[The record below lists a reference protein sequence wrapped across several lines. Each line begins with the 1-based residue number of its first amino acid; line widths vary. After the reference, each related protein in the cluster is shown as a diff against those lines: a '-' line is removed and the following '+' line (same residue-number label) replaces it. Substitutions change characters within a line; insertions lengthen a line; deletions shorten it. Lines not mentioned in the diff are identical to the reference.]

1 MFIRKLAERT
11 GLMGLLIAAFAVTS
25 VPNAHAAA
33 DVYFDS
39 IGSGCVNT
47 WTSANLEAMKVVAK
61 QAVTINTIRIAIG
74 TGSTT
79 NFASSRYYIYS
90 NGAGGSVGAPGS
102 SLATF
107 TPDSISGSGANT
119 VATYTG
125 SFTSV
130 AGTSY
135 WVTPGQRGN
144 VFPYCY
150 WYSNDVTVFTMTSF
164 NFDTSTSG
172 SNGTWIRNTS
182 PASSPSGAS
191 WQNYSATGLGLQ
203 FLLGY
208 FTVQPVVATIGTQ
221 SGSLKA
227 DYRTVTPLTVNVDT
241 NSKVTFFANGKVIA
255 GCRNLLSSSGTATC
269 NWKPSVHGSYR
280 IYATANP
287 VSNSYTPSTT
297 SVINVGV
304 AARTNK
310 R

>member
-11 GLMGLLIAAFAVTS
+11 GLMSLLIAAFAVTS

-39 IGSGCVNT
+39 IGSGCVNA
-47 WTSANLEAMKVVAK
+47 WAPNQLDALKVVASRNVTVNTLK
-61 QAVTINTIRIAIG
+61 VAVG

-79 NFASSRYYIYS
+79 NFASSRFYIYS
-90 NGAGGSVGAPGS
+90 NSATGAVGTPNA
-102 SLATF
+102 SLAMF
-107 TPDSISGSGANT
+107 SPDSISGSGSST
-119 VATYTG
+119 VANYTG

-135 WVTPGQRGN
+135 WIVSGQKGN
-144 VFPYCY
+144 IFPYCY
-150 WYSNDVTVFTMTSF
+150 WYSNDASVFSMSAF
-164 NFDTSTSG
+164 NVDTSTNS
-172 SNGTWIRNTS
+172 SNTSWARNSSSSSS
-182 PASSPSGAS
+182 PASAV
-191 WQNYSATGLGLQ
+191 WQNFAATGLAVQ
-203 FLLGY
+203 FTLGY

-227 DYRTVTPLTVNVDT
+227 DYRTVTPLTVSVDT
-241 NSKVTFFANGKVIA
+241 SSKVTFYANGKVIA
-255 GCRNLLSSSGTATC
+255 GCRNLLSSSGAATC

>member
-39 IGSGCVNT
+39 IDSGCVNA
-47 WTSANLEAMKVVAK
+47 WGINSLEATKLVAK
-61 QAVTINTIRIAIG
+61 QSVTVNTIRIAVGSG
-74 TGSTT
+74 TTT
-79 NFASSRYYIYS
+79 LFASSRYYIYS
-90 NGAGGSVGAPGS
+90 NTAGGAVGIPGS

-119 VATYTG
+119 IATYTG
-125 SFTSV
+125 SFTAV

-135 WVTPGQRGN
+135 WITPGQRGT

-150 WYSNDVTVFTMTSF
+150 WYSNNATHFSMAAF
-164 NFDTSTSG
+164 NVDTSTSG
-172 SNGTWIRNTS
+172 NNGTWARNSST
-182 PASSPSGAS
+182 ATSPSGATWS
-191 WQNYSATGLGLQ
+191 NYAATGLIIQ
-203 FLLGY
+203 FKLEN
-208 FTVQPVVATIGTQ
+208 FTVQPVVASLATQ
-221 SGSLKA
+221 SGSLKT

-241 NSKVTFFANGKVIA
+241 NSKVTFYANGKVIA

-269 NWKPSVHGSYR
+269 NWKPSVHGSFR
-280 IYATANP
+280 IHATANP
-287 VSNSYTPSTT
+287 VSNSYTPSNT

-304 AARTNK
+304 AARSNK

>member
-39 IGSGCVNT
+39 IGSGCANTWAPNQLDALKIIASQNVTVNT
-47 WTSANLEAMKVVAK
+47 LKV
-61 QAVTINTIRIAIG
+61 AVGASLTP
-74 TGSTT
+74 
-79 NFASSRYYIYS
+79 NFASSRFYIYS
-90 NGAGGSVGAPGS
+90 NAAGGVAGVPGT

-107 TPDSISGSGANT
+107 SPDSISGSGTNT

-125 SFTSV
+125 NFTSV

-135 WVTPGQRGN
+135 WITAGQKGN

-150 WYSNDVTVFTMTSF
+150 WYSSDATVFTMTAF
-164 NFDTSTSG
+164 NVDTSTSNN
-172 SNGTWIRNTS
+172 NGAWIRVTS
-182 PASSPSGAS
+182 TSSSPSGAS
-191 WQNYSATGLGLQ
+191 WSGFPATGLAVQ
-203 FLLGY
+203 FTLGY
-208 FTVQPVVATIGTQ
+208 FTVQPVLATIGTQ

-241 NSKVTFFANGKVIA
+241 NSKVTFYANGKVIA

-280 IYATANP
+280 IHATANP